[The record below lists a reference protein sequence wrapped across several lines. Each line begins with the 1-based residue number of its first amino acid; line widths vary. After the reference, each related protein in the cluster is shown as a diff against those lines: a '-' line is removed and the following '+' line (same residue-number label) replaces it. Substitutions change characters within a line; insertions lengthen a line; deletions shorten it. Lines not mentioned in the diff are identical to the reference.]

1 MDIYLEDV
9 FKTSGIPTYTF
20 VKPNEYNKLLVS
32 LRTKGRCLVIEGPSG
47 IGKTT
52 SVTKAIEELNL
63 NKNVLRLSARKAD
76 DRELIKILP
85 TFDDIGTVIV
95 DDFHT
100 LKDEFKLGLSDYM
113 KTLADEERESSKLI
127 LIGINKAGDSLVKF
141 AEDLNNRIDTIKFEI
156 NTDEKVDELIS
167 KGEDALNI
175 ELNTK
180 NDIILLAKGSFHIAQ
195 MLCKETCMYDNIL
208 KNENKKTEV
217 KVSIEIIKE
226 KVLDEFS
233 RAFYPKARSFSV
245 GSKLRR
251 EGRAP
256 YLHLLFWLSQSDD
269 WTIQMDDVM
278 TKYPALKLSINQIV
292 EKGYLDKL
300 LTDSSNLDDVIHY
313 DTNSKILSIEDPK
326 FFFYIRNMLWN
337 KFAAQIGYLSIKFDK
352 TYDFALSF
360 AGENRELASKINDLL
375 MEYQISVFY
384 DKNEQHR
391 ILAENV
397 EDYLAPIYSSEAQY
411 IVALLSNHYP
421 KKIWT
426 KFESDNFKKR
436 FGDNSIIP
444 IWFSDAT
451 PGMFDES
458 LRYGGISFDVNGNI
472 DEQASG
478 IVENLISKLSEARI
492 KAKNAD
498 EELAKEESLL
508 IDGK

>member
-1 MDIYLEDV
+1 MEVFLEDV
-9 FKTSGIPTYTF
+9 FKTSGIPTHTF
-20 VKPNEYNKLLVS
+20 VKPNEYNKLIVS

-52 SVTKAIEELNL
+52 SVTKAIEELGL
-63 NKNVLRLSARKAD
+63 NKNVLKLSARKND
-76 DRELIKILP
+76 DRDLIKILP
-85 TFDDIGTVIV
+85 DFDDIGTVIV

-100 LKDEFKLGLSDYM
+100 LKDDYKLALSDYM

-156 NTDEKVDELIS
+156 NTDEKVEELIG
-167 KGEDALNI
+167 KGELALNI
-175 ELNTK
+175 EINTK
-180 NDIILLAKGSFHIAQ
+180 QDIVKLAKGSFHIAQ
-195 MLCKETCMYDNIL
+195 MLCKETCIYDNVL
-208 KNENKKTEV
+208 NNEIEKKDV

-226 KVLDEFS
+226 KVLEEFS
-233 RAFYPKARSFSV
+233 RAFYPKARNFSV

-278 TKYPALKLSINQIV
+278 SRYPALKLSINQIV
-292 EKGYLDKL
+292 EKGYLEKL
-300 LTDSSNLDDVIHY
+300 IEESSNLSDVIHY
-313 DTNSKILSIEDPK
+313 DPHSKILSIEDPK

-360 AGENRELASKINDLL
+360 AGENRDLAEKINELL
-375 MEYQISVFY
+375 LEAQVAVFY

-397 EDYLAPIYSSEAQY
+397 EDYLAPIYSSEAEY
-411 IVALLSNHYP
+411 IIPLLSNSYP

-426 KFESDNFKKR
+426 KFESENFKKR
-436 FGDNSIIP
+436 FGENSIIP
-444 IWFSDAT
+444 IWYSDAT
-451 PGMFDES
+451 PGLFDETIK
-458 LRYGGISFDVNGNI
+458 YGGITHDVNESL
-472 DEQASG
+472 DTQAEK
-478 IVENLISKLSEARI
+478 IVKSLIQKLSEDRI
-492 KAKNAD
+492 EAKKAD
-498 EELAKEESLL
+498 EELVLEVDDK
-508 IDGK
+508 